1 MNREYKEKLSRSIE
15 SKYSDLEERIMKD
28 IVRRIQKAGEITSTA
43 DWQINRLRILGHS
56 SEDIEKMLKEAL
68 DASYPEMFE
77 LYDKVID
84 WEYVRNKDI
93 YEQVNAEFIP
103 FEENE
108 ELQQITDALIRQS
121 SADLENITQSLGFY
135 LDYGNGN
142 RVMTPLSQVYGKH
155 LDAACLD
162 IVSGAFDYN
171 SVLRRVVTQ
180 LTNSGLRTID
190 YASGYSS
197 RVEVAARRAVMTGIS
212 QLTGKIS
219 DMNAEKL
226 GTEYFEVAWH
236 SGARPTHAVWQ
247 GKVWT
252 KQQLTTVC
260 GLGSVTG
267 LLGANCYH
275 EYYPFFPGISE
286 RNWTDEWLEEQDRKE
301 NTPKEFKGKEYTVYE
316 AKQRQR
322 QMETAMRAQ
331 RQKVQLLKEG
341 GADPD
346 DVMLAKCKY
355 QGQLDEY
362 ARFSKK
368 MGLKQERE
376 RIYLDMKGRVAPGKI
391 SRKMVIKASSTD
403 NLFEKSK
410 LSKVMGIGKDKID
423 FSKVDEKSRKSV
435 YNGIKKVFDKF
446 PQLKGYTN
454 KIIYD
459 SDLKSIASSS
469 SMHGVIK
476 LSSYFSD
483 YEKLKKKYEHYI
495 KIGFSPLGTTAD
507 SIIVHEMG
515 HQLDGYLT
523 WKGIYGGKIEKY
535 GVTRT
540 SVAVRREVLQRLGYF
555 DYTRA
560 ERADWTRMGYKGRE
574 LNDALDFS
582 KKEFITKHIS
592 EYAYKNER
600 EFFAECFSEY
610 MTSKKP
616 REAARIFGEILEE
629 IMEGL

>member
-1 MNREYKEKLSRSIE
+1 MRNEYKEKIT
-15 SKYSDLEERIMKD
+15 SKIVARYADLEVRILQD
-28 IVRRIQKAGEITSTA
+28 IVRRIKKTGEITSTA
-43 DWQINRLRILGHS
+43 DWQINRLKILGYS
-56 SEDIEKMLKEAL
+56 SEDIENALKDTL
-68 DASYPEMFE
+68 NASYPEMFE

-93 YEQVNAEFIP
+93 YEQINAEYIP

-108 ELQQITDALIRQS
+108 HLIQVT
-121 SADLENITQSLGFY
+121 SAIKKQRLEDLENITRSLGFY
-135 LDYGNGN
+135 LDYGG
-142 RVMTPLSQVYGKH
+142 RKVLTPLSQVYSGY
-155 LDAACLD
+155 LDNACMD
-162 IVSGAFDYN
+162 IVTGAFDYN
-171 SVLRRVVTQ
+171 TVLRRVVTQ
-180 LTNSGLRTID
+180 LTNSGLRQIE
-190 YASGYSS
+190 YSSGYAN
-197 RVEVAARRAVMTGIS
+197 RIEVAARRAVMTGLT
-212 QLTGKIS
+212 QLSGKIAEY
-219 DMNAEKL
+219 NAEKL
-226 GTEYFEVAWH
+226 GTEYFEVEWH
-236 SGARPTHAVWQ
+236 AGARPTHTVWQ
-247 GKVWT
+247 GRVWSQ
-252 KQQLTTVC
+252 QQLYDVC
-260 GLGSVTG
+260 GLGTVTG
-267 LLGANCYH
+267 LCGANCYH
-275 EYYPFFPGISE
+275 TYFPFVPGVSV
-286 RNWTDEWLEEQDRKE
+286 RTYTDEWLDEQNRKE
-301 NTPKEFKGKEYTVYE
+301 SEPTEFRGKEYTLYE

-331 RQKVQLLKEG
+331 REKVQLLQKG

-346 DVMLAKCKY
+346 DVMLARCKY